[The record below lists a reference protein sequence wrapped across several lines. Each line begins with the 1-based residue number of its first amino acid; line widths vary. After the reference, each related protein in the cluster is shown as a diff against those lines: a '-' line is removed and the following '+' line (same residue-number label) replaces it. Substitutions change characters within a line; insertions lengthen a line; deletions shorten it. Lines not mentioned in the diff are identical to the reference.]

1 MAANLNP
8 APACFKA
15 DVWEHFGF
23 KKKKESNDLDKSVA
37 VCKLCGTNVK
47 YSGNTTNLRSH
58 LKRHHLE
65 KFKLT
70 EDPKQH
76 RPRDP
81 KQTTLD
87 IDGGC
92 SHKFPSASPRS
103 QKITESIAYFIC
115 QDLRPYSVVENPGFR
130 RMVNAMEPRYP
141 IPTREHLTKVCIPGL
156 YSQTRAHVKASLAS
170 AERVA
175 LTCDGWTSRT
185 TEAYVTITAHFIN
198 EEWELV
204 TYVLQT
210 RDMPESHTGHNL
222 AEHLTKAVAEWGI
235 KEKDPVIVT
244 DNASNMTI
252 AAEEAA
258 FTLHVKCYAHTLNL
272 AAQRALKI
280 TAVARL
286 LGRVR
291 RIVSFFRRS
300 TTASHMLKE
309 KQRLLRLPEH
319 KLMTDVVTRWNS
331 AHDMLER
338 FLEQQPAIC
347 ATLLSSEVRKTEKDL
362 CTLTESD
369 VTTAEEVVSALK
381 PMKEATQYMSKEK
394 TPTLSVVAPLQDT
407 LINGLK
413 PIEGE
418 SAVIKEM
425 KAAMAGDLQ
434 KRYIDLKATLHACSA
449 MDPRFKSLPFL
460 TEDERQEVYDGLI
473 VEAARLSMQ
482 PSEILWS
489 VDEEGTANARAD
501 DEGMAS
507 KEDEDAVDEGEQF
520 MEGVRSQGQHPPPR
534 NPRPS
539 CPLAALLGER
549 YGGGAAQTKK
559 NTQEDEAKEQMT
571 RYKEADLLEV
581 KEDPLVWWKEHQYQY
596 PLLSQLAKRYLCIPG
611 TSVSS
616 ERVFSTAGDII
627 TAQRSALLPEHVDQL
642 IFLNKNLKTM

>member
-1 MAANLNP
+1 
-8 APACFKA
+8 
-15 DVWEHFGF
+15 
-23 KKKKESNDLDKSVA
+23 
-37 VCKLCGTNVK
+37 
-47 YSGNTTNLRSH
+47 
-58 LKRHHLE
+58 
-65 KFKLT
+65 
-70 EDPKQH
+70 
-76 RPRDP
+76 
-81 KQTTLD
+81 
-87 IDGGC
+87 
-92 SHKFPSASPRS
+92 
-103 QKITESIAYFIC
+103 
-115 QDLRPYSVVENPGFR
+115 
-130 RMVNAMEPRYP
+130 MVNAMEPRYP
-141 IPTREHLTKVCIPGL
+141 VPTRQHLTKVCVPRL
-156 YSQTRAHVKASLAS
+156 YAQTKAHVKASLGK

-198 EEWELV
+198 EEWDLV

-222 AEHLTKAVAEWGI
+222 AEHLRKALAEWEI
-235 KEKDPVIVT
+235 TEKDPVIVT

-291 RIVSFFRRS
+291 RIVNFFRQS
-300 TTASHMLKE
+300 TTANHMLKE
-309 KQRLLRLPEH
+309 KQRLLQLPEH

-331 AHDMLER
+331 AHNMLER

-347 ATLLSSEVRKTEKDL
+347 AALLSSEVRKTEKDL

-394 TPTLSVVAPLQDT
+394 TPTLSVIAPLQDT

-425 KAAMAGDLQ
+425 KAAMSGDLQ

-460 TEDERQEVYDGLI
+460 TENQRQEDSGSANAI
-473 VEAARLSMQ
+473 R
-482 PSEILWS
+482 
-489 VDEEGTANARAD
+489 EGTGTCNGSAD

-507 KEDEDAVDEGEQF
+507 EEETVDDDVRFKEGES
-520 MEGVRSQGQHPPPR
+520 SQGQHPPPR
-534 NPRPS
+534 NPKPS
-539 CPLAALLGER
+539 CPLAALLGGER
-549 YGGGAAQTKK
+549 YGGGAQPKT
-559 NTQEDEAKEQMT
+559 NTQENQAKQQMT

-581 KEDPLVWWKEHQYQY
+581 KEDPLVRWKEHQYEY
-596 PLLSQLAKRYLCIPG
+596 PLLSHLAKRQVFPNGPQAESPRDNCIVQTTEWSECSATCDMG
-611 TSVSS
+611 VSS
-616 ERVFSTAGDII
+616 RITNDNQRCQLERQSRMCMVRPCNTQQGKEIKKGKKCIRTPKAQHGFRFKLSGCSSTRVYKQKFCGVCTDNRCCTPHTTI
-627 TAQRSALLPEHVDQL
+627 TAEVEFECTEGETFTKKMMFIKTCSCHHECPQDND
-642 IFLNKNLKTM
+642 IFLASNTRSMIGDYDNDM

>member
-1 MAANLNP
+1 
-8 APACFKA
+8 
-15 DVWEHFGF
+15 
-23 KKKKESNDLDKSVA
+23 
-37 VCKLCGTNVK
+37 
-47 YSGNTTNLRSH
+47 
-58 LKRHHLE
+58 
-65 KFKLT
+65 
-70 EDPKQH
+70 
-76 RPRDP
+76 
-81 KQTTLD
+81 
-87 IDGGC
+87 
-92 SHKFPSASPRS
+92 
-103 QKITESIAYFIC
+103 
-115 QDLRPYSVVENPGFR
+115 
-130 RMVNAMEPRYP
+130 
-141 IPTREHLTKVCIPGL
+141 
-156 YSQTRAHVKASLAS
+156 
-170 AERVA
+170 
-175 LTCDGWTSRT
+175 
-185 TEAYVTITAHFIN
+185 
-198 EEWELV
+198 
-204 TYVLQT
+204 
-210 RDMPESHTGHNL
+210 
-222 AEHLTKAVAEWGI
+222 
-235 KEKDPVIVT
+235 
-244 DNASNMTI
+244 MTI

-280 TAVARL
+280 TTVTRL

-300 TTASHMLKE
+300 TTANHMLKE
-309 KQRLLRLPEH
+309 KQRLLQLPEH
-319 KLMTDVVTRWNS
+319 KLLTDVVTRWNS

-347 ATLLSSEVRKTEKDL
+347 ATLLLSEVRKTEKDL

-381 PMKEATQYMSKEK
+381 PMKEATQYMSEKK

-413 PIEGE
+413 PIEDE

-473 VEAARLSMQ
+473 AEAARLSMQ
-482 PSEILWS
+482 PSESLWS
-489 VDEEGTANARAD
+489 VDEQGTANAHAD

-507 KEDEDAVDEGEQF
+507 KEDDEDTVDEGEQF
-520 MEGVRSQGQHPPPR
+520 MEGVSSQGR
-534 NPRPS
+534 NTRQS

-581 KEDPLVWWKEHQYQY
+581 KEDPLVWWKEHLCQY
-596 PLLSQLAKRYLCIPG
+596 PLFSQLAKRYLCIPG

-627 TAQRSALLPEHVDQL
+627 TSQRSALLPEHVDQI

>member
-1 MAANLNP
+1 M
-8 APACFKA
+8 
-15 DVWEHFGF
+15 
-23 KKKKESNDLDKSVA
+23 A
-37 VCKLCGTNVK
+37 VCKLCHTNVK
-47 YSGNTTNLRSH
+47 YSGNTTNLRTH
-58 LKRHHLE
+58 LQRHHPD
-65 KFKLT
+65 KVMLT
-70 EDPKQH
+70 EELKKL
-76 RPRDP
+76 RPRRDP
-81 KQTTLD
+81 KQTMLD
-87 IDGGC
+87 SDGGC
-92 SHKFPSASPRS
+92 SHKFPSTSPRS

-115 QDLRPYSVVENPGFR
+115 QDLRPYSVVENIGFR

-141 IPTREHLTKVCIPGL
+141 VPTRQHLTKVCVPRL
-156 YSQTRAHVKASLAS
+156 YAQTKAHVKASLGK

-204 TYVLQT
+204 MYVLQT

-222 AEHLTKAVAEWGI
+222 AEHLRKAEWEI
-235 KEKDPVIVT
+235 TEKDPVIVT

-291 RIVSFFRRS
+291 RIVNFFRRS
-300 TTASHMLKE
+300 TTANHMLKE
-309 KQRLLRLPEH
+309 KQRLLQLPEH

-347 ATLLSSEVRKTEKDL
+347 AALLSS
-362 CTLTESD
+362 ESD

-394 TPTLSVVAPLQDT
+394 TPTLSVIAPLQDT

-418 SAVIKEM
+418 SAVIKVM
-425 KAAMAGDLQ
+425 KAAMSGDLQ

-460 TEDERQEVYDGLI
+460 TENQRQEVYDGLI
-473 VEAARLSMQ
+473 AEAQDQPM
-482 PSEILWS
+482 PSERAQENGS
-489 VDEEGTANARAD
+489 AD

-507 KEDEDAVDEGEQF
+507 EEETVDDGVRFKEGES
-520 MEGVRSQGQHPPPR
+520 SQGQHPPPR
-534 NPRPS
+534 NPKPS
-539 CPLAALLGER
+539 CPLAALLGGER
-549 YGGGAAQTKK
+549 YGGGAQPKT
-559 NTQEDEAKEQMT
+559 NTQENQAKQQMT

-581 KEDPLVWWKEHQYQY
+581 KEDPLVWWKEHQYEY
-596 PLLSQLAKRYLCIPG
+596 LLLSHLAKRYLCIPG
-611 TSVSS
+611 TSVST
-616 ERVFSTAGDII
+616 ERVFSTAGDIV
-627 TAQRSALLPEHVDQL
+627 TTQRSALLPDHIDQI
-642 IFLNKNLKTM
+642 IFLNKNLKRM

>member
-1 MAANLNP
+1 M
-8 APACFKA
+8 
-15 DVWEHFGF
+15 
-23 KKKKESNDLDKSVA
+23 A
-37 VCKLCGTNVK
+37 VCKLCHTNVK

-58 LKRHHLE
+58 LQRHHPDKVMLTQE
-65 KFKLT
+65 LKKL
-70 EDPKQH
+70 
-76 RPRDP
+76 RPRHDP
-81 KQTTLD
+81 KQTVLD
-87 IDGGC
+87 SDGGC
-92 SHKFPSASPRS
+92 SHKFPSTSPRS

-115 QDLRPYSVVENPGFR
+115 QDLRPYSVVENIGFR

-141 IPTREHLTKVCIPGL
+141 VLSRQHLTKVCVPRL
-156 YSQTRAHVKASLAS
+156 YAQTKAHVKASLGK

-185 TEAYVTITAHFIN
+185 TEAYVTITAYFIN

-222 AEHLTKAVAEWGI
+222 AEHLRKALAEWEI
-235 KEKDPVIVT
+235 TEKDPVIVT

-291 RIVSFFRRS
+291 RIVNFFRRS
-300 TTASHMLKE
+300 TTANHMLK
-309 KQRLLRLPEH
+309 KKPRLLQLPEH

-347 ATLLSSEVRKTEKDL
+347 AALLSSEVRKTEKDL

-394 TPTLSVVAPLQDT
+394 TPTLSVIAPLQDT

-425 KAAMAGDLQ
+425 KAAMSGDLQ
-434 KRYIDLKATLHACSA
+434 KRYIDLRATLHACSA
-449 MDPRFKSLPFL
+449 VLK
-460 TEDERQEVYDGLI
+460 
-473 VEAARLSMQ
+473 LS
-482 PSEILWS
+482 LWS
-489 VDEEGTANARAD
+489 VVEEGTGKCNGSAD

-507 KEDEDAVDEGEQF
+507 EEETVDDGVRFKEGES
-520 MEGVRSQGQHPPPR
+520 SQGQHPPPR
-534 NPRPS
+534 NPKPS
-539 CPLAALLGER
+539 CPLAALLGGER
-549 YGGGAAQTKK
+549 YGGGAQPKT
-559 NTQEDEAKEQMT
+559 NTQENQAKEQMT

-581 KEDPLVWWKEHQYQY
+581 KEDPLVWWKEHQYEY
-596 PLLSQLAKRYLCIPG
+596 PLLSHLAKRYLCIPG

-627 TAQRSALLPEHVDQL
+627 TAQRSALLPDHVDQI
-642 IFLNKNLKTM
+642 IFLNKNLKRM

>member
-1 MAANLNP
+1 
-8 APACFKA
+8 
-15 DVWEHFGF
+15 
-23 KKKKESNDLDKSVA
+23 
-37 VCKLCGTNVK
+37 
-47 YSGNTTNLRSH
+47 
-58 LKRHHLE
+58 
-65 KFKLT
+65 
-70 EDPKQH
+70 
-76 RPRDP
+76 
-81 KQTTLD
+81 
-87 IDGGC
+87 
-92 SHKFPSASPRS
+92 
-103 QKITESIAYFIC
+103 
-115 QDLRPYSVVENPGFR
+115 
-130 RMVNAMEPRYP
+130 
-141 IPTREHLTKVCIPGL
+141 
-156 YSQTRAHVKASLAS
+156 
-170 AERVA
+170 
-175 LTCDGWTSRT
+175 
-185 TEAYVTITAHFIN
+185 
-198 EEWELV
+198 
-204 TYVLQT
+204 
-210 RDMPESHTGHNL
+210 
-222 AEHLTKAVAEWGI
+222 
-235 KEKDPVIVT
+235 
-244 DNASNMTI
+244 
-252 AAEEAA
+252 
-258 FTLHVKCYAHTLNL
+258 
-272 AAQRALKI
+272 
-280 TAVARL
+280 
-286 LGRVR
+286 
-291 RIVSFFRRS
+291 
-300 TTASHMLKE
+300 
-309 KQRLLRLPEH
+309 
-319 KLMTDVVTRWNS
+319 
-331 AHDMLER
+331 
-338 FLEQQPAIC
+338 
-347 ATLLSSEVRKTEKDL
+347 
-362 CTLTESD
+362 
-369 VTTAEEVVSALK
+369 
-381 PMKEATQYMSKEK
+381 MKEATQYMSKEK

-473 VEAARLSMQ
+473 VEAARMSMQ

-559 NTQEDEAKEQMT
+559 NTQKDEAKEQMT

-627 TAQRSALLPEHVDQL
+627 TAQRSALLPEHVDQI

>member
-1 MAANLNP
+1 MAADINP
-8 APACFKA
+8 APSCLKA
-15 DVWEHFGF
+15 DVWDHFGF
-23 KKKKESNDLDKSVA
+23 KRKKESEELDKSLA
-37 VCKLCGTNVK
+37 VCKLCHTNVK
-47 YSGNTTNLRSH
+47 YSGNTTNLRVH
-58 LKRHHLE
+58 LKRHHPDKVTLSE
-65 KFKLT
+65 DTKKL
-70 EDPKQH
+70 
-76 RPRDP
+76 RSRDP
-81 KQTTLD
+81 KQTILN

-115 QDLRPYSVVENPGFR
+115 QDLRPYSVVENAGFR

-141 IPTREHLTKVCIPGL
+141 IPTREHLTKVCIPRL
-156 YSQTRAHVKASLAS
+156 YAQTKARVKASLAS

-222 AEHLTKAVAEWGI
+222 AEHLTKALAEWGI

-252 AAEEAA
+252 ASEKAA

-291 RIVSFFRRS
+291 RIVNFFRRS
-300 TTASHMLKE
+300 TTANHMLKE

-347 ATLLSSEVRKTEKDL
+347 AALLSSEVRKTEKDL

-369 VTTAEEVVSALK
+369 VTTAEEVVNALK

-425 KAAMAGDLQ
+425 KAVMAGDLQ
-434 KRYIDLKATLHACSA
+434 KRYIDFKATLHACSA

-460 TEDERQEVYDGLI
+460 TENERQEVYDGLI
-473 VEAARLSMQ
+473 VEAARLSTQ
-482 PSEILWS
+482 PSESLWS
-489 VDEEGTANARAD
+489 MDEEGTANAPTD

-507 KEDEDAVDEGEQF
+507 KDDAVDEGEQF
-520 MEGVRSQGQHPPPR
+520 MEKESSQGQGQHPPPR
-534 NPRPS
+534 NSRPS

-549 YGGGAAQTKK
+549 YGGAALPKI

-571 RYKEADLLEV
+571 RYKDADLLEV

-616 ERVFSTAGDII
+616 ERIFSTAGDVI
-627 TAQRSALLPEHVDQL
+627 TAQRSALHPEHVDQI